1 MGLFNFFK
9 KKKSESGN
17 SANSFL
23 DEIVAKYFN
32 GSNPKLLA
40 DAKVLL
46 ELTKLNLTEN
56 EMLALLLRGLGT
68 LELKGDWNA
77 DTATAMRNECSGKL
91 TDTDL
96 KWLLVYCDLHY
107 VHKNPEQEALLLFEL
122 AGRQMGMPSPHG
134 EISKNYVFH

>member
-1 MGLFNFFK
+1 MGLFDFFK
-9 KKKSESGN
+9 NKRTVSEKA
-17 SANSFL
+17 ANSFL
-23 DEIVAKYFN
+23 ENIVAKYFN
-32 GSNPKLLA
+32 ASTPKLLA
-40 DAKVLL
+40 DAKELL

-56 EMLALLLRGLGT
+56 EMIALLLRCLGT

-91 TDTDL
+91 TDTEL

-107 VHKNPEQEALLLFEL
+107 VHKSPGQEALLLFEL
-122 AGRQMGMPSPHG
+122 AGRQMGMHSPHG

>member
-1 MGLFNFFK
+1 MGLFDFFK
-9 KKKSESGN
+9 NKRTVSEKA
-17 SANSFL
+17 ANSFL
-23 DEIVAKYFN
+23 ENIVAKYFD
-32 GSNPKLLA
+32 GSRPKLLA
-40 DAKVLL
+40 DAKELL

-56 EMLALLLRGLGT
+56 EMIALLLRGLGT

-91 TDTDL
+91 TDVDL

-107 VHKNPEQEALLLFEL
+107 VHKNQKQEALLMFEL
-122 AGRQMGMPSPHG
+122 AGRQMGMSSPHG

>member
-1 MGLFNFFK
+1 MGLFDFFK
-9 KKKSESGN
+9 NKRTVSEKA
-17 SANSFL
+17 ANSFL
-23 DEIVAKYFN
+23 ENIVAKYFD
-32 GSNPKLLA
+32 GSRPKLLA
-40 DAKVLL
+40 DAKELL

-56 EMLALLLRGLGT
+56 EMIALLLRGLGT

-91 TDTDL
+91 TDVDL

-107 VHKNPEQEALLLFEL
+107 VHKNPKQEALLMFEL